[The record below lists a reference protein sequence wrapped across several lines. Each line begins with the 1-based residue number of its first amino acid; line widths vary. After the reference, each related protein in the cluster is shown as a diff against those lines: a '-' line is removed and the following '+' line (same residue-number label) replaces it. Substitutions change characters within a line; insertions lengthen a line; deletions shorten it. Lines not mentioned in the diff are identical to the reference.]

1 MTDFDFFYDS
11 HPSMFKNNPILFV
24 LSVLLVPV
32 GIGVIVLFIWWLQVK
47 GTRITIDKKK
57 TLLRKG
63 ILSKQI
69 NEVYHQDV
77 RNTKVSQSFFQR
89 MFDVG
94 TLSVSSAG
102 QGDMEVSVAGIPDPY
117 RAKKIINDNRNNR
130 KKVKDKSSESSN
142 ISTADELQKLA
153 NLKENGVLTKS
164 EFQEQK
170 KKILERS

>member
-1 MTDFDFFYDS
+1 MNDFDFFYDS

-24 LSVLLVPV
+24 LSIILAPVGVGIIVLL
-32 GIGVIVLFIWWLQVK
+32 IWWLQVK
-47 GTRITIDKKK
+47 GTRITIDQKK

-89 MFDVG
+89 MFGVG

-102 QGDMEVSVAGIPDPY
+102 QGDMEISVSGIPDPY
-117 RAKKIINDNRNNR
+117 RAKKIINENRNN
-130 KKVKDKSSESSN
+130 KKVEKKSTESPKT
-142 ISTADELQKLA
+142 STADELQKLA
-153 NLKENGVLTKS
+153 GLKEKGVLTES
-164 EFQEQK
+164 EFQAQK
-170 KKILERS
+170 KKILEQS